1 MKTITSL
8 ATCAVLLIF
17 TTQAGAQVT
26 ALMRS
31 LDPSGSLNRLDEVE
45 WSASGEYFDPAQTV
59 VAGSRPRHV
68 ASFDVDASWQRP
80 GDSEFEWTLNIHYPF
95 PSTLNYEETMHSAGG
110 GEIDGSDGFR
120 PTVGSELPPARVG
133 ARAKY
138 LAMSIPAI
146 VLGNATFAIPV
157 ASQPNSFD
165 FTALDTE
172 WRVHLDILTG
182 LPTRLSTAE
191 NDPLF
196 GTVEATM
203 HYLDW
208 ELVEGLSMPT
218 QLEYRVDGQLI
229 AQEFREDLDVSMLDN
244 GRARKDAPPLS
255 DQDYARGWN
264 MAHFFLQR
272 IALGG
277 PADTDQSY
285 PVDLLEVGEGIYQA
299 LGSSH
304 HSLVVETADSLVI
317 VDAPLYPSRSVAI
330 LEALAD
336 RWPDKPVSQVIVTH
350 HHYDHS
356 AGVAA
361 FAAAGIPLTMQAGNT
376 KFFTDALSRQGFGD
390 VAITGIGDRGE
401 FSTGGVTFSLYDLPT
416 SHVAGMLLVYLPG
429 QRLVFNSDLYSPGR
443 ATQQQLWA
451 SELQQAARS
460 RGIVVDLYVGGH
472 GRGSGTAGDLA
483 RVVEGD

>member
-1 MKTITSL
+1 MRIITAL
-8 ATCAVLLIF
+8 ATSSVLLSIS
-17 TTQAGAQVT
+17 TQAGAQVT

-45 WSASGEYFDPAQTV
+45 WTASGEYFDPAQTV

-68 ASFDVDASWQRP
+68 ASFQVDASWQRP
-80 GDSEFEWTLNIHYPF
+80 GNTEFEWTLNVHYPF
-95 PSTLNYEETMHSAGG
+95 PSTLEYEETMTSVGG

-120 PTVGSELPPARVG
+120 PTEGGELPGARVG

-138 LAMSIPAI
+138 LAMTIPVT
-146 VLGNATFAIPV
+146 VLGNASFATPV

-172 WRVHLDILTG
+172 WRVHLDVRTG

-196 GTVEATM
+196 GTVESTM

-208 ELVEGLSMPT
+208 EMVEGFPMPT

-229 AQEFREDLDVSMLDN
+229 SQEFREDIDVSLLND
-244 GRARKDAPPLS
+244 GRARNDMPPLS
-255 DQDYARGWN
+255 NQAYARGWN

-285 PVDLLEVGEGIYQA
+285 PVDLLEVGEGVYQA

-304 HSLVVETADSLVI
+304 HSMVVETADSLVI

-330 LEALAD
+330 LEALTD
-336 RWPDKPVSQVIVTH
+336 RWPDKPVSHVIVTH

-356 AGVAA
+356 GGVAA

-376 KFFTDALSRQGFGD
+376 KFFSDALSRQGLGN

-401 FSTGGVTFSLYDLPT
+401 FTTGGVTFSLYDLPT

-472 GRGSGTAGDLA
+472 GRGSGTARDLA
-483 RVVEGD
+483 RVVEGN